1 MQPAEPEDRPSPP
14 ANRHTLLIVDDD
26 ASNLESL
33 LRIFEREGVDVVTA
47 RDGREALDVLRR
59 TRVAVVLSDLM
70 MPNMTGLELLRA
82 ARAVSPETEFIL
94 MTAFGTVEIAVE
106 AMKEGAWDFV
116 TKPFKRIQIVRAVR
130 RALDQRSLMLENR
143 ALRAELQESRRDRSI
158 VGQSLPMRQ
167 ALDMARQVAP
177 SRATVMLLGE
187 SGTGKELFA
196 RALHTWSDRAARPFI
211 ALNCAALP
219 ESLLEAELF
228 GHEKGAFTGAQARRQ
243 GRFELADGGTLFLD
257 EVAEMSPHVQVKL
270 LRVLQEGE
278 FERVGGGQ
286 TIRVDARIVAATNK
300 DLEAEVK
307 AGRFREDLFYRL
319 NVIQIPLPPLRDRRD
334 DIPLLAQHFLERF
347 AARNQK
353 RVSGV
358 SFEALQAL
366 QAWPW
371 PGNVRELENLME
383 RAVVLCRGDVIGI
396 EDLPPNMR
404 ESTPERRAITI
415 AIGTPL
421 DEVERLLIR
430 ETLALTRGDKRLA
443 AQLLGIAIRTIYRKI
458 DAPQEG

>member
-1 MQPAEPEDRPSPP
+1 MTAMDGTATAEGEGL
-14 ANRHTLLIVDDD
+14 AAGLAVLVVDDD
-26 ASNLESL
+26 ASNRESL
-33 LRIFEREGVDVVTA
+33 VRIFEREGLEALTA
-47 RDGREALDVLRR
+47 CDGREALDLLRKR
-59 TRVAVVLSDLM
+59 RISVVLTDLM
-70 MPNMTGLELLRA
+70 MPGLTGLELLRA

-94 MTAFGTVEIAVE
+94 MTAFGTVETAVE

-130 RALDQRSLMLENR
+130 RALDQRSLVMENQ
-143 ALRAELQESRRDRSI
+143 ALRAELQEARRDRSI
-158 VGQSLPMRQ
+158 IGNALVMRS
-167 ALDMARQVAP
+167 ALDLARQVAA

-196 RALHTWSDRAARPFI
+196 RAIHQWSERAARPFI

-243 GRFELADGGTLFLD
+243 GRFELAHGGTLFLD
-257 EVAEMSPHVQVKL
+257 EVAEMSPQVQVKL

-278 FERVGGGQ
+278 FERVGGSQ
-286 TIRVDARIVAATNK
+286 TIKVDARIVAATNK
-300 DLEAEVK
+300 HLEGEVE

-319 NVIQIPLPPLRDRRD
+319 NVIQLALPPLRARRD

-347 AARNQK
+347 AMRNQK
-353 RVSGV
+353 RINGITT
-358 SFEALQAL
+358 EAVAAL
-366 QAWPW
+366 QAWSW

-383 RAVVLCRGDVIGI
+383 RAVVLCRSEVIGL
-396 EDLPPNMR
+396 EDLPTMMR
-404 ESTPERRAITI
+404 EHVPEQQRSLSF

-421 DEVERLLIR
+421 DEIERAMIR
-430 ETLALTRGDKRLA
+430 ETLRFTRGDKRLA
-443 AQLLGIAIRTIYRKI
+443 AQLLGIAIRTIYRKL
-458 DAPQEG
+458 DPM

>member
-1 MQPAEPEDRPSPP
+1 MQPAETEERPNPP

-47 RDGREALDVLRR
+47 RDGRDALDVLRR

-70 MPNMTGLELLRA
+70 MPGMTGLELLRA
-82 ARAVSPETEFIL
+82 ARALSTETEFIL

-158 VGQSLPMRQ
+158 VGQSMPMRQ

-196 RALHTWSDRAARPFI
+196 RALHTWSDRASRPFI

-286 TIRVDARIVAATNK
+286 TIRVDARIIAATNK

-366 QAWPW
+366 QAWTW

-383 RAVVLCRGDVIGI
+383 RAVVLCRGDIIGI

-404 ESTPERRAITI
+404 ESTPERRSITI

-421 DEVERLLIR
+421 EEVERLLIR

-458 DAPQEG
+458 DAPPEA